1 MQLQPH
7 EDRVT
12 SLVTRIVACYVQL
25 TQLPTLRPSTKVNG
39 IFNDL
44 VRLCCDTFDEVI
56 AEKVLTHPNIVDI
69 VTPLRCLCS
78 IGEYQLEA
86 HWTEQILECGS
97 PKEGMASCRLLID
110 VPAKK
115 YSDRCSAGIMFLKF
129 PYYDNYLDLVR
140 MELNA
145 LASATRSGRAKRFAV
160 LGSGP
165 LPMTALCIILESMK
179 QNGNAVVVHNVDRD
193 PWAIAKSSA
202 MCRKLGYRLDQVSF
216 QCAEVEDQTL
226 DLQDFDVVC
235 LASLVGTTSEQKQSV
250 VAQVARKMGPGAML
264 LLRSAHWMRS
274 LLYPVVVTTHLTALG
289 LKPLLIVHPCN
300 HVINSVVIS
309 QIESSNFHN
318 GTL

>member
-1 MQLQPH
+1 MQLQPL

-25 TQLPTLRPSTKVNG
+25 SQLPTLRPSTKVNS

-86 HWTEQILECGS
+86 HWTERILECGS
-97 PKEGMASCRLLID
+97 PKE
-110 VPAKK
+110 
-115 YSDRCSAGIMFLKF
+115 AGIMFLKF

-274 LLYPVVVTTHLTALG
+274 LLYPVRGHLHREVCL
-289 LKPLLIVHPCN
+289 V
-300 HVINSVVIS
+300 
-309 QIESSNFHN
+309 
-318 GTL
+318 